1 MRPQECGH
9 HIDCEYLSIGGL
21 AIRSDRFEFNALR
34 CAVEDL
40 DSEEAVQ
47 RDYQWENKGPLTE
60 NDPAKAKNRLRRQT
74 HINDYVERDFVE
86 VCVDYAQSGV
96 GGYDS
101 WGSRRTV
108 TDASGATVTIHS
120 ALRFP
125 RQGDGRA
132 EVVGI

>member
-1 MRPQECGH
+1 MPR
-9 HIDCEYLSIGGL
+9 IGFPLIVNIFIGVWL
-21 AIRSDRFEFNALR
+21 HPPDRFEFNALR

-101 WGSRRTV
+101 WGVKAGRRQMP
-108 TDASGATVTIHS
+108 
-120 ALRFP
+120 LERL
-125 RQGDGRA
+125 
-132 EVVGI
+132 